1 MLYADPAPEYGMH
14 RGGRRFNKQPARV
27 VVAGVGEVA
36 REDTIIANPYA
47 GARCESNQGPIVW
60 RRRIAADVV

>member
-27 VVAGVGEVA
+27 VVAGVG
-36 REDTIIANPYA
+36 
-47 GARCESNQGPIVW
+47 
-60 RRRIAADVV
+60 